1 MHRVFS
7 IALNSISLYNK
18 TVKVVMCAQILCI
31 TMLSKITLPVKH
43 MLHKDAL
50 VHTRVHELLASLARV
65 NHDLEE
71 QQKATEWL
79 KSTVQ

>member
-7 IALNSISLYNK
+7 FGRNSISLYNK
-18 TVKVVMCAQILCI
+18 TVKVVMCAQILFI
-31 TMLSKITLPVKH
+31 TMLSKITLLVKH

-50 VHTRVHELLASLARV
+50 VHSRASLARV